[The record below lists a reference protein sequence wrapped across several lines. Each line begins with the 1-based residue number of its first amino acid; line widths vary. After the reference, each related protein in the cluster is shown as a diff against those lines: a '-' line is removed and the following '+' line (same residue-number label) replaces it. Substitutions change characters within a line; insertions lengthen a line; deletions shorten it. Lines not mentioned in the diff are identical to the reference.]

1 MIKLIYFCTY
11 LLSSIRPCAKI
22 FCAMANRYLPLFAD
36 PRNFVYSPSMFY
48 SPRPVDTVIG
58 GFRSLPGYEINRVLA
73 SAQSGNGHEG
83 IRTESQLQKPPFS
96 YIALIAMAI
105 KSTPDNKIT
114 LDGIYKFIMDK

>member
-1 MIKLIYFCTY
+1 MIKLNFCIY
-11 LLSSIRPCAKI
+11 LLISIGHRTKI
-22 FCAMANRYLPLFAD
+22 LCAMANRYLPLFAD

-48 SPRPVDTVIG
+48 SPRPVDTVLG

-73 SAQSGNGHEG
+73 SAQSGNGPEG